1 MLSPYSFRIVAL
13 PLGGSVRLEFIWA
26 TGLSKA
32 SILQLLREDTQLAQL
47 CARRTILPPPS
58 GRDAR
63 LQNQL
68 TGRVQRSFRT
78 LPAPELPLS
87 LCPHHT
93 VTTVAL

>member
-63 LQNQL
+63 LQDQL
-68 TGRVQRSFRT
+68 TDACRGVSG
-78 LPAPELPLS
+78 PCLPLS
-87 LCPHHT
+87 YLCPCAHT
-93 VTTVAL
+93 TLSPL